1 MIPTKK
7 QLAALA
13 YGRAVRKANLKK
25 QKTTNASYRRKGCK
39 TLKRKTKAS
48 FDEILDELE
57 EGGGES
63 AEINVDGNLVDIPIP
78 PPEEKP
84 SFWQK
89 AKKFVIGA
97 AGAAALGGLGLYG
110 LSKAGVVDWN
120 SLKGKLSG
128 LGASAQ
134 QIAGVKAALKED
146 TEEERQKKIA
156 EREQTMNKSEGKDW
170 SNFMPHYWINNGWR
184 DLVEIRK
191 GTDSMEWAES
201 KKGPN
206 RYQKKL
212 YDIIIKLKA
221 NPLDLDLNALTNAL
235 NDIER
240 DVRSFNKNHT
250 FGASHTK
257 EYLVDMHKFPQEYNE
272 MLTTKSKNIFKHWIY
287 KKIDILTYIY
297 QNYTKLLEEG
307 TRK

>member
-110 LSKAGVVDWN
+110 LSKAGVIDWN
-120 SLKGKLSG
+120 SLKGKLSAA
-128 LGASAQ
+128 GATAQ
-134 QIAGVKAALKED
+134 QIAGVKSALKED
-146 TEEERQKKIA
+146 SEEERQKKIQ
-156 EREQTMNKSEGKDW
+156 EREEIMKNSSGKDW

-184 DLVEIRK
+184 DIVEIRK
-191 GTDSMEWAES
+191 GTDDMEWAES
-201 KKGPN
+201 KRPPN
-206 RYQKKL
+206 HYQKKL
-212 YDIIIKLKA
+212 YDIIMKLKE
-221 NPLDLDLNALTNAL
+221 NP
-235 NDIER
+235 
-240 DVRSFNKNHT
+240 
-250 FGASHTK
+250 
-257 EYLVDMHKFPQEYNE
+257 
-272 MLTTKSKNIFKHWIY
+272 
-287 KKIDILTYIY
+287 ILI
-297 QNYTKLLEEG
+297 
-307 TRK
+307 